1 MVCQWATK
9 YLIFKDS
16 DNLIFQERI
25 KGHCVIIIVEQVIV
39 LKASRTEDA
48 GSLEGPSGASL
59 MMMNMMVVVVMM
71 MMMKQVA

>member
-1 MVCQWATK
+1 M
-9 YLIFKDS
+9 
-16 DNLIFQERI
+16 
-25 KGHCVIIIVEQVIV
+25 IIIVEQVIV